1 MPRGK
6 QLCLVT
12 IPVSVSDRKD
22 VYLIEKMCQ
31 DENVNKGNDR
41 VSEQD
46 PIGSAHVLKGL
57 ETSESPTACG
67 TWFCLVH
74 GSTGSS

>member
-22 VYLIEKMCQ
+22 EEKMCQ
-31 DENVNKGNDR
+31 NENVNKGNDR

-67 TWFCLVH
+67 TWFYLVH

>member
-1 MPRGK
+1 MKSAFKGSVIPRPYLAFLCASSLPQGK

-22 VYLIEKMCQ
+22 EKTCQ
-31 DENVNKGNDR
+31 EENVNKDNDG

-46 PIGSAHVLKGL
+46 LITSAHILKGL
-57 ETSESPTACG
+57 ETSE
-67 TWFCLVH
+67 
-74 GSTGSS
+74 

>member
-12 IPVSVSDRKD
+12 IPVYVSDRKD
-22 VYLIEKMCQ
+22 EEKMCQ
-31 DENVNKGNDR
+31 EENVNKGNNK

-46 PIGSAHVLKGL
+46 TIGSAHVLKGL
-57 ETSESPTACG
+57 ETLESLAACG

-74 GSTGSS
+74 GSTGSSE